1 MGRALDAAGGI
12 EALQLNETQE
22 AAWIEVIRKMDEV
35 YAGLLHYEVDLENK
49 NAALEDAQNF
59 IGSVLASMSD
69 VLIVCDR
76 DGRIQQANR
85 AAETL
90 TGFPAADLIGKP
102 LEDILAAGCRGMA
115 EGFCPREGGE
125 VQDHEVRFV
134 AAAGGETDPVAVNC
148 TARLDHDGRRAG
160 LVLIGRPVGELRRA
174 YEALNQAH
182 RTLQDTQQQLVQSA
196 KMASI
201 GRLVAGVAHE
211 LNNPISFVY
220 GNAHSLE
227 KYAARLETYLA
238 AIHCGVPERERE
250 GLRRD
255 LRIDEMMHD
264 LPSLVAGTKEG
275 AERTRDIIASLKRLS
290 FTGNPADRET
300 FDLGEAVTTAIKWA
314 VRGRRAMPSVE
325 TDLPEGLAVRGH
337 PGQIQQVVVNILEN
351 ALDALERTNQDRHL
365 TIVGE
370 RARDTVRVRFR
381 DTGPG
386 IRPDD
391 LLKVFDPFFTTK
403 AVGQGMGLGLW
414 ISYDIVRGHG
424 GSLEVANHPEGGAIF
439 TLTLPAARNGK
450 DSP

>member
-1 MGRALDAAGGI
+1 MGRALDQVAGV
-12 EALQLNETQE
+12 EALQLTETQE

-49 NAALEDAQNF
+49 NAELEDAQTF
-59 IGSVLASMSD
+59 IGSVLSSMSD

-76 DGRIQQANR
+76 DGRIQQVNR

-90 TGFPAADLIGKP
+90 TGFAAADLVGRA
-102 LEDILAAGCRGMA
+102 LEDVLAAGCRGMA
-115 EGFCPREGGE
+115 EGFCPRDGGE
-125 VQDHEVRFV
+125 VQDHEVRF
-134 AAAGGETDPVAVNC
+134 ASATGGETDPVAVNC

-182 RTLQDTQQQLVQSA
+182 HTLQDAQQQLVQSA

-211 LNNPISFVY
+211 LNNPTSFVY
-220 GNAHSLE
+220 GNAHALE
-227 KYAARLETYLA
+227 KYAARIDAYLA
-238 AIHCGVPERERE
+238 AVHKGVPEAERER
-250 GLRRD
+250 LRRD
-255 LRIDEMMHD
+255 LRIDDLLRD

-290 FTGNPADRET
+290 FTGNPAERET
-300 FDLGEAVTTAIKWA
+300 FDLSEGVATAIKWA
-314 VRGRRAMPSVE
+314 VRGRRAMPAVE
-325 TDLPEGLAVRGH
+325 TVLPQGLWVRGH

-351 ALDALERTNQDRHL
+351 ALDALERTN
-365 TIVGE
+365 GE
-370 RARDTVRVRFR
+370 RRMAIAGERVRDSVRVSFR

-424 GSLEVANHPEGGAIF
+424 GSLEVANDPGGGAVF
-439 TLTLPAARNGK
+439 TLTLPVAGNGK